1 MPSKKPSKKPS
12 EEEIPAPAVEESA
25 PQAAPEARVKV
36 RVLVNGARVAGG
48 IAAKGKILN
57 VKLSEAKTLESIGKV
72 TILGV

>member
-1 MPSKKPSKKPS
+1 MPSKKPS

-25 PQAAPEARVKV
+25 HQAAPEARVKV

-48 IAAKGKILN
+48 IAAKGKLLN
-57 VKLSEAKTLESIGKV
+57 VKLSEAKTLESLGKV